1 MQLNLNDR
9 TNVVVLTLERAEDK
23 WEDIMAINLSSVF
36 HATKALLPHMKK
48 QSFGRIVNIAS
59 VHGLVGSANKSA
71 YVAAKHG
78 VGTFHCLI
86 RCVAVY

>member
-1 MQLNLNDR
+1 
-9 TNVVVLTLERAEDK
+9 
-23 WEDIMAINLSSVF
+23 MAINLSSVF

-48 QSFGRIVNIAS
+48 QGYGRVVNIAS

-78 VGTFHCLI
+78 VGTFPSHSPFDTCH
-86 RCVAVY
+86 